1 MNGVARKKGA
11 PSEMAG
17 VWSGLGGS
25 AFLAGLGEKD
35 RAPLRLI
42 GAVAGGLVA
51 AVVAAVAAWCLIMV
65 AFTLISG
72 QGAAGL
78 LGMGRAAEALVDPA
92 QTGLA
97 VTVARLAVTS
107 LVDGG
112 FLLVFAAF
120 AAAVGREPLHRSITA
135 APRVR
140 WRLLLIGLGLA
151 AVALIPIIV
160 AERVFG
166 GETTLPVLA
175 ISSSWGGRA
184 LYAACSLLLIPAAA
198 AEELVFRGWL
208 LRRVAAF
215 APPSAILVILT
226 AILFAAAHFD
236 FNPDAFLTR
245 VLMGAGFAYMTLRLG
260 GIEFSSGVH
269 AANNMLIVLFLE
281 PLNLQAEHPAL
292 SAFSLLE
299 DITLLIGYF
308 LITEAVIHI
317 PQLRR
322 WAGVR
327 PEELSPPDDGVVDR
341 A

>member
-1 MNGVARKKGA
+1 MKRKNGDLSR
-11 PSEMAG
+11 MAG
-17 VWSGLGGS
+17 VWSGLNAS

-35 RAPLRLI
+35 REPLRLI
-42 GAVAGGLVA
+42 GAIVGGLIL
-51 AVVAAVAAWCLIMV
+51 AVVAAVASWVLVMV
-65 AFTLISG
+65 GYTLILG
-72 QGAAGL
+72 EGAAGL
-78 LGMGRAAEALVDPA
+78 AGMGRATQALVDPA
-92 QTGLA
+92 QTGLT
-97 VTVARLAVTS
+97 VTLARLSLTS

-112 FLLVFAAF
+112 FLLVFTAF

-140 WRLLLIGLGLA
+140 YRLLIVGLGLA
-151 AVALIPIIV
+151 CIALTPIIV

-166 GETTLPVLA
+166 GETTLPILA
-175 ISSSWGGRA
+175 VSPSWGGRA
-184 LYAACSLLLIPAAA
+184 LYAGASLLLIPAAA

-215 APPSAILVILT
+215 APPPGILVVLT

-245 VLMGAGFAYMTLRLG
+245 ALMGAGFAYMTLRLG

-299 DITLLIGYF
+299 DITLLVGYF
-308 LITEAVIHI
+308 LITEAVVHV
-317 PQLRR
+317 PLLRR

-327 PEELSPPDDGVVDR
+327 RAELSPPDNGVMDP

>member
-1 MNGVARKKGA
+1 
-11 PSEMAG
+11 MAG
-17 VWSGLGGS
+17 VWSGLNAS
-25 AFLAGLGEKD
+25 AFLTGLGQRD
-35 RAPLRLI
+35 REPARLI
-42 GAVAGGLVA
+42 GAFVGGLIV
-51 AVVAAVAAWCLIMV
+51 AVVAAVACWCLIMV
-65 AFTLISG
+65 AFTVISG

-78 LGMGRAAEALVDPA
+78 AGMGRAAQTLVDPA

-97 VTVARLAVTS
+97 VTLARLAVTS

-120 AAAVGREPLHRSITA
+120 AAAVGREPLHRSVTA

-140 WRLLLIGLGLA
+140 WGLLFVGLGLA
-151 AVALIPIIV
+151 CVALTPIIV

-166 GETTLPVLA
+166 GETTVPILA
-175 ISSSWGGRA
+175 VSPLWGGRL
-184 LYAACSLLLIPAAA
+184 LYGAASLLLIPAAA

-215 APPSAILVILT
+215 APPSGILVVLT

-245 VLMGAGFAYMTLRLG
+245 ALMGAGFAYMTLRLG
-260 GIEFSSGVH
+260 GIEFSTGVH

-299 DITLLIGYF
+299 DITLLVGYF
-308 LITEAVIHI
+308 LITEAVVHI
-317 PQLRR
+317 PRLRR

-327 PEELSPPDDGVVDR
+327 GEELSPPDNGVVDR

>member
-1 MNGVARKKGA
+1 
-11 PSEMAG
+11 MAG
-17 VWSGLGGS
+17 VWSGLNAS

-35 RAPLRLI
+35 REPLRLM
-42 GAVAGGLVA
+42 GALAGGLIVA
-51 AVVAAVAAWCLIMV
+51 MVAAVATWCLIMV

-72 QGAAGL
+72 QGALGL
-78 LGMGRAAEALVDPA
+78 VGMGHAAQAMADAA
-92 QTGLA
+92 QTGPT
-97 VTVARLAVTS
+97 VTIARLALTS

-135 APRVR
+135 APRARV
-140 WRLLLIGLGLA
+140 RLLMVGIGLA
-151 AVALIPIIV
+151 CIALTPVIV

-166 GETTLPVLA
+166 GETTLPILA
-175 ISSSWGGRA
+175 VSPSWGGRA
-184 LYAACSLLLIPAAA
+184 LYAAASLLLIPAAV

-215 APPSAILVILT
+215 APPPGILVALT

-245 VLMGAGFAYMTLRLG
+245 ALMGAGFAYMTLRLG

-269 AANNMLIVLFLE
+269 AANNMLIVIFLE
-281 PLNLQAEHPAL
+281 PLNLQAEHPTL

-299 DITLLIGYF
+299 DITLLVGYL
-308 LITEAVIHI
+308 LITEAVVRI
-317 PQLRR
+317 PPLRH

-327 PEELSPPDDGVVDR
+327 RAQLSPPDNGAVGVE
-341 A
+341 